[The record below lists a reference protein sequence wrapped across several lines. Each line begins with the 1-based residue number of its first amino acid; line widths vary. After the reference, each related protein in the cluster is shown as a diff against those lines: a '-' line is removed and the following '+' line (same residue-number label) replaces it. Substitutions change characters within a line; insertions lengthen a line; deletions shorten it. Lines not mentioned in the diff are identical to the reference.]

1 MRSYAYQILSL
12 ITVTV
17 VSLAT
22 SDGLNSNAGDVIQS
36 LTNSPGSQ
44 GQWHGP
50 ALGSDTKSEIN
61 DWGEDADTN
70 NARTEQPLVAE
81 SNDHGCSRANK
92 RRRGNID
99 YCPSYEAPLQFR
111 PSSHQEDPQTGS
123 SQKKIEGSST
133 KPDKQPNPNTQT
145 DGENL
150 LAPSIDGENN
160 CPARYRIPICATSKL
175 EPDPTHEGGWRRERW
190 DESAASDLLFQQDFC
205 RICSLIQ
212 TLSFHSKYCH
222 VLILTIQFCR
232 VFSSSL

>member
-12 ITVTV
+12 TTVTV
-17 VSLAT
+17 VSFAT
-22 SDGLNSNAGDVIQS
+22 SDGLNSNARDVIQS

-44 GQWHGP
+44 GQWDNP
-50 ALGSDTKSEIN
+50 ALGFDTKSAIN
-61 DWGEDADTN
+61 DWREDADTN
-70 NARTEQPLVAE
+70 NSGTEQPLVAE

-99 YCPSYEAPLQFR
+99 YCPSYEAPPQFR
-111 PSSHQEDPQTGS
+111 PSSQQEDPQTDS
-123 SQKKIEGSST
+123 SQKKTEGSST
-133 KPDKQPNPNTQT
+133 ELDQQPNSNTQT
-145 DGENL
+145 DGGNL
-150 LAPSIDGENN
+150 LAPSIGGENN

-212 TLSFHSKYCH
+212 TLSFHSKYRRI
-222 VLILTIQFCR
+222 LILTIQLCR
-232 VFSSSL
+232 ASSRSL